1 MSATE
6 WLRARAVELGA
17 SLCAAAIL
25 IAGLAVGVPFLR
37 ARIPE
42 VFLYSFCCV
51 SAVLVRAGLDLSVR
65 APMLPATALRGA
77 HILIS
82 PLSSTPSGLV
92 RYRPLAK
99 PVRRNVPSV

>member
-1 MSATE
+1 MSVTE

-17 SLCAAAIL
+17 SLCTAAIL

-51 SAVLVRAGLDLSVR
+51 SAVLVRAGLDLAVR
-65 APMLPATALRGA
+65 ALMLGARALQGA
-77 HILIS
+77 NILIS
-82 PLSSTPSGLV
+82 PLSRSPGEMV
-92 RYRPLAK
+92 R
-99 PVRRNVPSV
+99 

>member
-25 IAGLAVGVPFLR
+25 FGGLAVGVPFLR

-51 SAVLVRAGLDLSVR
+51 SAVLLRAGIDLAVRAVTLGAR
-65 APMLPATALRGA
+65 AFASA

-82 PLSSTPSGLV
+82 PLSRSPAGVV
-92 RYRPLAK
+92 R
-99 PVRRNVPSV
+99 